1 MIIQLTSI
9 HDNSAVYVVPH
20 NVCGITT
27 NSQGRTV
34 VSDAGGSRYI
44 VKEAPEAV
52 ARMLWDKL
60 LGRGQ

>member
-9 HDNSAVYVVPH
+9 HDGSPVYVVAH
-20 NVCGITT
+20 NVCGITV

-44 VKEAPEAV
+44 VKESPEAV
-52 ARMLWDKL
+52 ARKLWDQL
-60 LGRGQ
+60 LERAQ